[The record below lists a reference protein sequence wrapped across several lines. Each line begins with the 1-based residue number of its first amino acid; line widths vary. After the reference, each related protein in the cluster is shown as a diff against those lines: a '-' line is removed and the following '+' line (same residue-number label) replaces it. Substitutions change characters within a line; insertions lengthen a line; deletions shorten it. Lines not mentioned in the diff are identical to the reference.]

1 MSWRL
6 RLMLA
11 CKRGAAAAE
20 MALVLPFLV
29 LILAASAEIGYY
41 FYEQQRLVE
50 SVRDAARYAARQP
63 LVDYAACTGSPS
75 TTIQDNTKLVAQKGT
90 LDSSDPDLLWGWG
103 ETGETFTVTMRCAT
117 AVTYGGNSVDLD
129 GIYSGNP
136 GGAPVVIVDASLP
149 HNSIFAAVGIPLSLT
164 LNASQEAAVMG
175 I

>member
-1 MSWRL
+1 
-6 RLMLA
+6 
-11 CKRGAAAAE
+11 

-41 FYEQQRLVE
+41 FYEQNRLVE

-63 LVDYAACTGSPS
+63 LTAYSACGGAADA
-75 TTIQDNTKLVAQKGT
+75 TIAGNTKLLAQKGS
-90 LDSSDPDLLWGWG
+90 LDATDPDLLWGWG
-103 ETGETFTVTMRCAT
+103 ETGETFTVTMRCSSSLS
-117 AVTYGGNSVDLD
+117 YNSMTENLS
-129 GIYSGNP
+129 GIYANNA

-149 HNSIFAAVGIPLSLT
+149 HQSVFAAAGIPLSLT